1 MNTVAAA
8 TSVLFIIIVIAT
20 AAFICRRIVQD
31 PVADPFFFFSSC
43 TYEHEI
49 ITYVCIK
56 IIVNYILVEY
66 KYQ

>member
-31 PVADPFFFFSSC
+31 PVADPFFFF
-43 TYEHEI
+43 
-49 ITYVCIK
+49 
-56 IIVNYILVEY
+56 
-66 KYQ
+66 